1 MSPLD
6 MRPSR
11 PIPLK
16 LAAALL
22 TVAALSACSTVPP
35 GPSAPSALEGSAWML
50 STMGAQTLPADASP
64 PTLRFAADRI
74 TGSDGCNRFVG
85 PWHAHGTA
93 LHIGRD
99 LAVSRRDCSEA
110 VRASAE
116 AYSRVLARTTAW
128 RMEDASLV
136 LADRHGTPLA
146 VFAPQPAGLVDT
158 VWRVTAYAGAA
169 RSMVG
174 VLPGSLITVE
184 FDPDGR
190 VRGFGGCS
198 RYAGP
203 WALAERRLNVGPLQY
218 ARAGC
223 AGPADL
229 KAQEAAYLKSI
240 GSAAAM
246 RRDGE
251 RLELRDAN
259 GSVVATAAAVPRTA
273 PISRR

>member
-1 MSPLD
+1 MPSPPPVALA
-6 MRPSR
+6 
-11 PIPLK
+11 

-22 TVAALSACSTVPP
+22 AASGLSACSTVQP
-35 GPSAPSALEGSAWML
+35 APSPLEGSAWML
-50 STMGAQTLPADASP
+50 STMGAQTLPAEASP

-85 PWHAHGTA
+85 PWHARGAA
-93 LHIGRD
+93 LHVGRD
-99 LAVSRRDCSEA
+99 LAVSRRDCA
-110 VRASAE
+110 DVVQACAE
-116 AYSRVLARTTAW
+116 AFSRVLARTTSW
-128 RMEDASLV
+128 RLEDASLV

-158 VWRVTAYAGAA
+158 VWRVTAYSDAA

-203 WALAERRLNVGPLQY
+203 WALADRRLSVGPLRH
-218 ARAGC
+218 ARAAC

-229 KAQEAAYLKSI
+229 KAQEDAYLQSI
-240 GSAAAM
+240 GSVAAM

-251 RLELRDAN
+251 RLELRDAS

-273 PISRR
+273 PLSRR